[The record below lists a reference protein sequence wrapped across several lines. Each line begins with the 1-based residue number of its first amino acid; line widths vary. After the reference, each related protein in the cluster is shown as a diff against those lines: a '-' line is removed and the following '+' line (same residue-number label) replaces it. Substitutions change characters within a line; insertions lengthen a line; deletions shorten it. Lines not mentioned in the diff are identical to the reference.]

1 MTVALHYK
9 RLVRNKPSGPRARM
23 RTIEWCIHVLPFFVL
38 LFSWFTSPR
47 NCASHVKCQY
57 TTTHLGK
64 AAHPDG
70 HRFRTSSAVQQTRER
85 AYTDT
90 SSLPRLPTRPRIKK
104 CNLIFKHAHN
114 LQRMRWGLT
123 ECGPPACQIPDGAE
137 LNSPVVVAKRAVLS
151 GSDPVWDRGRI

>member
-9 RLVRNKPSGPRARM
+9 RLVRNKPNGPRARM
-23 RTIEWCIHVLPFFVL
+23 RSIEWCIHVLPFFVL
-38 LFSWFTSPR
+38 LFSRFTSPP

-64 AAHPDG
+64 ATPPDG
-70 HRFRTSSAVQQTRER
+70 HRFRTSSALQQTRER

-104 CNLIFKHAHN
+104 KAASFSS
-114 LQRMRWGLT
+114 MRTTFSGCVRVLPNVARLLVRFLM
-123 ECGPPACQIPDGAE
+123 GP
-137 LNSPVVVAKRAVLS
+137 N
-151 GSDPVWDRGRI
+151 